1 MRREGGRGIAIA
13 QAQSLI
19 RGESL
24 ERVAAAAPAP
34 PRPQGTRAAVTSRH
48 RSARPTEYVAGVRT
62 AIDLAYAKHQPG
74 AELCAEVALASAWM
88 AGVSLA
94 ELPTL
99 AQDEP
104 RERRT
109 GECGLPQPPTQA
121 VVRRR
126 AGADSRCSS
135 GASVRAVSAETT
147 GSARNTGPR
156 VDVRP
161 GPIAGDIRLGEGHA
175 AHCAKPAATSSVW
188 LLWAV
193 EVVVGDHAVLD
204 RGLSVQVA
212 VRDEAAPGAFVPRDR
227 WRIKVGSSSRNLS
240 VARG

>member
-1 MRREGGRGIAIA
+1 M
-13 QAQSLI
+13 LP
-19 RGESL
+19 
-24 ERVAAAAPAP
+24 PA
-34 PRPQGTRAAVTSRH
+34 
-48 RSARPTEYVAGVRT
+48 
-62 AIDLAYAKHQPG
+62 
-74 AELCAEVALASAWM
+74 
-88 AGVSLA
+88 VSLPRSRGVGA
-94 ELPTL
+94 PLPVL
-99 AQDEP
+99 ARKANTEQ
-104 RERRT
+104 T
-109 GECGLPQPPTQA
+109 
-121 VVRRR
+121 VRDDARL
-126 AGADSRCSS
+126 SS

-188 LLWAV
+188 LLWAG

-227 WRIKVGSSSRNLS
+227 WRIKVGSSSRNLGG
-240 VARG
+240 ARLGGAGGEEAEVVGEGAVGVVGDACAQDGDRLGR